1 MGWDWRFRVQ
11 IFSIRE
17 TTLKLNGQSPSTSWW
32 LYQSIGAMPISMLLK
47 KKRFYFSFNGAEV
60 KWRYKD
66 LLGVAWL
73 EVLSRTV
80 ECNSDAME
88 NMMMKDK

>member
-1 MGWDWRFRVQ
+1 
-11 IFSIRE
+11 
-17 TTLKLNGQSPSTSWW
+17 
-32 LYQSIGAMPISMLLK
+32 MPISMLLK